1 MAQGRYQKQ
10 PQGVRQVMFP
20 KYLVAALAVLWLYAL
35 VVLGHM
41 TYLMFISVYP

>member
-1 MAQGRYQKQ
+1 
-10 PQGVRQVMFP
+10 MFP
-20 KYLVAALAVLWLYAL
+20 KYMIFALAILWLYAL